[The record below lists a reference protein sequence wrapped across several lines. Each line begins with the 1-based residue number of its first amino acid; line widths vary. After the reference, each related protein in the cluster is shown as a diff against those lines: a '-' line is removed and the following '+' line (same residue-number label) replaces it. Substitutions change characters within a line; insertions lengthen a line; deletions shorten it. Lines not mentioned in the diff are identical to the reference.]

1 MDILKFHTSQTDLA
15 KTIKLVVDSYLEN
28 KISSDV
34 MIENISELINLNADK
49 YYLNTAK
56 EVNPKVKSILGVK
69 RLSLINNALKQVGKW

>member
-69 RLSLINNALKQVGKW
+69 RLSLINNALKQVGK